1 MVTPEKLLARI
12 RGMIV
17 FFIIALVLSGVTA
30 FPVYS
35 ELKWINKMH
44 FFSRDSFL
52 GNWLLQVW
60 VAVRE
65 INHIFPF
72 LFYGYDWLAFAHLV
86 IAMAFL
92 GPWRDPVR
100 NKWII
105 EWGMLCCAAV
115 IPLAVIA
122 GPIRHIPWYHIVI
135 DCMFGIIGIIP
146 LWITKK
152 WIGRLEVMKEPVL
165 ATEISR

>member
-44 FFSRDSFL
+44 FFSSDSFL
-52 GNWLLQVW
+52 GIWLLQVW

-92 GPWRDPVR
+92 GPYRDPVR

-152 WIGRLEVMKEPVL
+152 WIERLEVMRPADGTSAK
-165 ATEISR
+165 I

>member
-1 MVTPEKLLARI
+1 
-12 RGMIV
+12 MIV

-44 FFSRDSFL
+44 FFSSDSFL
-52 GNWLLQVW
+52 GIWLLQVW

-92 GPWRDPVR
+92 GPYRDPVR

-122 GPIRHIPWYHIVI
+122 GPIRHIPWLHIVI

-152 WIGRLEVMKEPVL
+152 WIERLEKEGIK
-165 ATEISR
+165 AQRQKGNE

>member
-1 MVTPEKLLARI
+1 MVTAEKLLARI

-30 FPVYS
+30 FPVYT

-44 FFSRDSFL
+44 FFSRDSFP

-60 VAVRE
+60 VSVRE
-65 INHIFPF
+65 AHHLFPF

-92 GPWRDPVR
+92 GPYRDPVR

-122 GPIRHIPWYHIVI
+122 GPIRHIPWLHIVI

-146 LWITKK
+146 LWITKR
-152 WIGRLEVMKEPVL
+152 WIGQLEMMRS
-165 ATEISR
+165 TG

>member
-30 FPVYS
+30 FPVYT
-35 ELKWINKMH
+35 ELKWIHQMH
-44 FFSRDSFL
+44 LFSRDSFL
-52 GNWLLQVW
+52 GKWLMEVW
-60 VAVRE
+60 MSVRE
-65 INHIFPF
+65 THHIFPF

-92 GPWRDPVR
+92 GPYRDPVR

-122 GPIRHIPWYHIVI
+122 GPIRHIPLIHIVI
-135 DCMFGIIGIIP
+135 DCMFGIIGIVP
-146 LWITKK
+146 LWITRK
-152 WIGRLEVMKEPVL
+152 WIGSLEQTQGNE
-165 ATEISR
+165 A

>member
-52 GNWLLQVW
+52 GNWLFQVW
-60 VAVRE
+60 MAVRE
-65 INHIFPF
+65 ASHIFPF

-92 GPWRDPVR
+92 GPYRDPVK

-122 GPIRHIPWYHIVI
+122 GPIRHIPWLHIFI

-152 WIGRLEVMKEPVL
+152 WIERLENEGKK
-165 ATEISR
+165 ATSEKATR

>member
-1 MVTPEKLLARI
+1 MVSPEKLLARI
-12 RGMIV
+12 RRMIV

-92 GPWRDPVR
+92 GPYRDPVR

-115 IPLAVIA
+115 IPLAIIA

-152 WIGRLEVMKEPVL
+152 WIGQLE
-165 ATEISR
+165 ATK